1 MNASTSLRQ
10 PLTVLLAGGV
20 LAALV
25 GLAPTPVVV
34 RDRFTDNSI
43 NNGLWL
49 PHQFGVT
56 NGTET
61 HQRFEFNAATNSG
74 AASFAG
80 LEVKNWGAN
89 WKQDFEIEI
98 DYKLNVT
105 NLTSNREILLG
116 VGLALVGQFPEDFT
130 GFGAYIGR
138 DANRIFLVIA
148 RYTDG
153 GIVTFDETD
162 ITAAQGQLTVEW
174 DRSSD
179 QISALADGQEVHLD
193 GPYADLGATYGGDPM
208 VISIGCLPLNG
219 NRTFPGS
226 RVWVDE
232 FKFAGVKRT
241 RL

>member
-1 MNASTSLRQ
+1 MTSSHSLRR
-10 PLTVLLAGGV
+10 TFAVLLAGGV
-20 LAALV
+20 VAALA

-34 RDRFTDNSI
+34 RDRFTDNAVS
-43 NNGLWL
+43 NGLWIQR
-49 PHQFGVT
+49 QFGVV
-56 NGTET
+56 NGAET
-61 HQRFEFNAATNSG
+61 HQRYEFNATVNSAG
-74 AASFAG
+74 ESYAG

-98 DYKLNVT
+98 DYKLNLG
-105 NLTSNREILLG
+105 NLNGNKEVLVG
-116 VGLALVGQFPEDFT
+116 VGLALTGQFPEDFT

-138 DANRIFLVIA
+138 DVNRIFLVIA

-162 ITAAQGQLTVEW
+162 ITAVQGQLTVEW

-219 NRTFPGS
+219 SRTFPGS